1 MTIKATFTPN
11 VRLRKQLQGAFDEGA
26 KAIAREVL
34 KEAKRT
40 SPFLTGF
47 LRGTGYIRKLG
58 HGTFGRYR
66 VGFSAF
72 YAKYVHDG
80 TEKQAAQPWL
90 QRAIDKVRGR
100 ASRIAAKAIRVKL
113 RQASSPARR
122 PPGRGG

>member
-26 KAIAREVL
+26 KEIAREVA
-34 KEAKRT
+34 KEADRLV
-40 SPFLTGF
+40 PVLTPGSSGA
-47 LRGTGYIRKLG
+47 RGYIRRLG
-58 HGTFGRYR
+58 HGRFGRYR

-80 TEKQAAQPWL
+80 TSRQAAQPWL

-113 RQASSPARR
+113 RQASTPARR
-122 PPGRGG
+122 PPGR

>member
-11 VRLRKQLQGAFDEGA
+11 VRLRKHLQGAFDEGA
-26 KAIAREVL
+26 KAIVHEVA
-34 KEAKRT
+34 KEADRT
-40 SPFLTGF
+40 VPVLTGF
-47 LRGTGYIRKLG
+47 LKRTRYIRRLG
-58 HGTFGRYR
+58 FGKFGRYR
-66 VGFSAF
+66 LGYSAF

-80 TEKQAAQPWL
+80 TSKQAAQPWL

-122 PPGRGG
+122 PPGR

>member
-26 KAIAREVL
+26 KAIVHEVA
-34 KEAKRT
+34 KEADRT
-40 SPFLTGF
+40 VPVDTGF
-47 LRGTGYIRKLG
+47 LKRTRYIRRLG
-58 HGTFGRYR
+58 FGKFGRYR
-66 VGFSAF
+66 LGYSAF

-80 TEKQAAQPWL
+80 TSRQAAQPWL

-113 RQASSPARR
+113 RQASTPARR
-122 PPGRGG
+122 PPGR